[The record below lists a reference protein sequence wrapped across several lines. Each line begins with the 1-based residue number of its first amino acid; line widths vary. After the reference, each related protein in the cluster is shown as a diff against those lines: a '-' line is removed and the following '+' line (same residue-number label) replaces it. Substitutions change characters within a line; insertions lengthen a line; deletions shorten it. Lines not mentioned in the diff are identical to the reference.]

1 MNLVRG
7 GRKPSQIWVTIHH
20 ETSEYIPELCINSF
34 CSCMIIF
41 IIFWFLLFKISEVLH
56 PPSFSAFDNSNI
68 NIEADGAESEHAF
81 DTHSDTRDN
90 EVTSGTLSSPDIS
103 DHELHTEDLSHD
115 DSAEHIECRERRDS
129 GVGSSLT
136 RTSR

>member
-1 MNLVRG
+1 M
-7 GRKPSQIWVTIHH
+7 
-20 ETSEYIPELCINSF
+20 
-34 CSCMIIF
+34 
-41 IIFWFLLFKISEVLH
+41 LFQFSEVLH
-56 PPSFSAFDNSNI
+56 PPSFSALDNSNI
-68 NIEADGAESEHAF
+68 SVEAEGTESEHAF
-81 DTHSDTRDN
+81 DTISDTRDTVSDTRDN

-136 RTSR
+136 RTNR